1 MKDFD
6 KTLQEINSNR
16 KKLKSMFFMHQ
27 DNFANLLEE
36 QQPKIAALFTEQQ
49 EIMSDNSLDDKEK
62 IQKLD
67 KVSGKL
73 QKRLKDFV
81 KAQKK
86 KDEFPELSEDGLK
99 DCRSILN
106 IRRGQKPM
114 IEKVLKK
121 QEQQAQKIIQ
131 ILEEETE
138 D

>member
-1 MKDFD
+1 
-6 KTLQEINSNR
+6 
-16 KKLKSMFFMHQ
+16 MHQ

-36 QQPKIAALFTEQQ
+36 QQPKIAALFKEQQ
-49 EIMSDNSLDDKEK
+49 EIMSDNSLDEKEK

-73 QKRLKDFV
+73 QKRLKDFA
-81 KAQKK
+81 KAPEK
-86 KDEFPELSEDGLK
+86 KDGFPELSEDGLK
-99 DCRSILN
+99 DCKSIVN

-121 QEQQAQKIIQ
+121 QKEQAQKIMQ
-131 ILEEETE
+131 MLEEETE